1 MSEPELQITGGEIQ
15 VRSRRKTLA
24 TARLGDF
31 VRALAA
37 ASGSGPDVVLPRGVR
52 ILRRRGEML
61 GVAVEVPPG
70 ARRVRWIADDSTAP
84 FGAGARYH
92 ELSLAFPFVIIVLV
106 LHGGRPTG
114 LQQLFY
120 RRAPLE
126 RPDDPLLLPNMYNV
140 AKGYDQMCWLCL
152 QHLRV
157 KPDGSPGETI
167 SAAVDHVFSAAFNRS
182 SDVHEGNSY
191 WEMMR
196 DVDARVSSIEAW
208 ENATRADRFFAL
220 SVPWR
225 SADTSVQ
232 AELDSMLAQVD
243 TGLPPEPTATHLA
256 GLVTRVLQPKKSR

>member
-1 MSEPELQITGGEIQ
+1 MSEPELQIAGNEVR
-15 VRSRRKTLA
+15 VRSRRKTLG
-24 TARLGDF
+24 TAPLGDF

-52 ILRRRGEML
+52 ILRQRGEML

-70 ARRVRWIADDSTAP
+70 ARRVRWIADDSKAP
-84 FGAGARYH
+84 FGPRAHYREVYLG
-92 ELSLAFPFVIIVLV
+92 FPFVIIVLV

-126 RPDDPLLLPNMYNV
+126 RSDDPLLLPNMYNV
-140 AKGYDQMCWLCL
+140 AQGYGQMCWVCL
-152 QHLRV
+152 QHLHAE
-157 KPDGSPGETI
+157 PDWSPCQTI

-182 SDVHEGNSY
+182 SDLHEGNSY

-196 DVDARVSSIEAW
+196 DVDARVGSIEAW
-208 ENATRADRFFAL
+208 QEATRADRFFAL

-225 SADTSVQ
+225 PAGTSIH
-232 AELDSMLAQVD
+232 AELDSMLARVD
-243 TGLPPEPTATHLA
+243 AGLPAEPTATHLA
-256 GLVTRVLQPKKSR
+256 GLVTRSQRRGVR